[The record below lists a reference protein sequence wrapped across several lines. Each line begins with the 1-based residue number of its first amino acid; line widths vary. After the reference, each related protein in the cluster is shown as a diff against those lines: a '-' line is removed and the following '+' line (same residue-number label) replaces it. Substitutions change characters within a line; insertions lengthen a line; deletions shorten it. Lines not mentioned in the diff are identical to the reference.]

1 MRQKAG
7 KEDAMKLEVL
17 NLLGQEVGTVELPA
31 RIFEVDINRD
41 LMHQTLVRQLA
52 NARRGTHKAKTRG
65 EVNLSTAKW
74 YRQKGTGRARHGSK
88 SAPILVGGGVAH
100 GPRPRSYRKDMPR
113 KMRREALRSAL
124 TAKAGNGDIVVLD
137 KFEMNRTKTKDMVE
151 IIDILAGESSVL
163 ILMSERNENVEL
175 SARNIP
181 DVKTLHASYLNIRDV
196 LGYHKVIIP
205 LDAMELLQGYLGD
218 GQDLMADVD
227 LTSTVVEEEE

>member
-1 MRQKAG
+1 MRIA
-7 KEDAMKLEVL
+7 VL
-17 NLLGQEVGTVELPA
+17 NLLGQKVGTVELPA
-31 RIFEVDINRD
+31 RIFEVNINRD

-137 KFEMNRTKTKDMVE
+137 KFEMNRTKTKDIVE
-151 IIDILAGESSVL
+151 ILDILTGENSVL

-196 LGYHKVIIP
+196 RGYHKVIIP
-205 LDAMELLQGYLGD
+205 LDAMELLQGFLGD
-218 GQDLMADVD
+218 GQDLIAEVD
-227 LTSTVVEEEE
+227 LTSVVVEEEE